1 MRRLV
6 SSFSHDMT
14 VEKSSLY
21 VEKVQ
26 HFIVFTVPNADRFG
40 FGAATDLFQ
49 FD

>member
-1 MRRLV
+1 M

-26 HFIVFTVPNADRFG
+26 HFIVFTAPTNADRYILGLRLICFSL
-40 FGAATDLFQ
+40 TN
-49 FD
+49 